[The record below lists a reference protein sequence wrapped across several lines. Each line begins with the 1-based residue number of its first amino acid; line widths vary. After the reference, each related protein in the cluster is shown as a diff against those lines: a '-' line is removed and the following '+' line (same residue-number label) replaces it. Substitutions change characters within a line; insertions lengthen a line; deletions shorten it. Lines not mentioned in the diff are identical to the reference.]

1 MKCSR
6 CNSTIWLGP
15 IKLKDGA
22 LCPKCAEELG
32 FDKDY
37 ALLLGDVPYSMVKD
51 GRQAYYKAREK
62 AREESENKSKAFWL
76 GLERTDYSEVRHL
89 KATDEEIQ
97 IFDNIRIVLDDD
109 NIQLERKANNSLVAV
124 GYGHELAAFRFSG
137 KTTWIYF
144 PEIEKFKDRHYL
156 YGPEDVE
163 KYEAELLKPLA

>member
-22 LCPKCAEELG
+22 LCPKCAEALG
-32 FDKDY
+32 FDKDW

-51 GRQAYYKAREK
+51 GRQAYYKAKEK
-62 AREESENKSKAFWL
+62 AQEESENKSKAFWL

-97 IFDNIRIVLDDD
+97 IFDNIRIILDDD
-109 NIQLERKANNSLVAV
+109 NIQLERKANNSLAAV
-124 GYGHELAAFRFSG
+124 GYGHELAVFRFSG
-137 KTTWIYF
+137 KTTWIHF
-144 PEIEKFKDRHYL
+144 PELEKFKERHYL

-163 KYEAELLKPLA
+163 KYEAELLKPLT